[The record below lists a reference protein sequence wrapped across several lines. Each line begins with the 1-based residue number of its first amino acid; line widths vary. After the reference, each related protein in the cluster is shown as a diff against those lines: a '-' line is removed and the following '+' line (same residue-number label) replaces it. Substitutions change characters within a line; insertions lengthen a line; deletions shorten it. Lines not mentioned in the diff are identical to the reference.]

1 MLDHSISRTFRT
13 ETQLEQ
19 IFRHIPHSPL
29 PILNSLQLRQHHAH
43 DLRRFGRQT
52 SHGLITA
59 QTFEDVL
66 QPFAQR
72 ANFRRR
78 VAILLQRLRDLIRL
92 PARLLIA
99 LRARD
104 DEVEDVFDGD
114 TPSRSLDPPSPA
126 LTLTPLRGAR
136 VSRVVEDE
144 ILSPLD
150 GEGSG

>member
-1 MLDHSISRTFRT
+1 MTVTYPSF
-13 ETQLEQ
+13 
-19 IFRHIPHSPL
+19 
-29 PILNSLQLRQHHAH
+29 QLRQHHAH

-59 QTFEDVL
+59 QAFEDVL

-99 LRARD
+99 LRASD

-114 TPSRSLDPPSPA
+114 AFLTPSPSPIDGTA
-126 LTLTPLRGAR
+126 VDWRGAR
-136 VSRVVEDE
+136 RLP
-144 ILSPLD
+144 LS
-150 GEGSG
+150 